1 MKKYKFILILLLLFT
16 FLILFNP
23 KLAVEGAKN
32 GLNLWFQSLLPTL
45 LPFMILSGILIETK
59 IFLPFCR
66 WIHPVFEH
74 LFHISAEGCIALFLG
89 FFCGFPIG
97 AHVTADL
104 LNSRQISKSEAQY
117 LLSICNN
124 FSPVF
129 LTGFVKTYAT
139 GIPVWNLLFVVYGA
153 PILFAL
159 LTGKKKKVFRAACV
173 EIPEK
178 KNENNPSDSV
188 FSISMA
194 DNAIMRSFSAITK
207 LGGYLILFG
216 IFAKMVTALKTVT
229 ILKAFLLTI
238 TEITTSIPYT
248 AAMISSPALKEFIL
262 LSGLVFGGISGLA
275 QTKSMVSDC
284 ALSIRV
290 YAADKLKITGIAL
303 LLILSCMIIRNPAVL
318 HLL

>member
-1 MKKYKFILILLLLFT
+1 MKKYKLLLLLLLLFT

-23 KLAVEGAKN
+23 GLAVEGAKN
-32 GLNLWFQSLLPTL
+32 GLLLWFQSLLPAL
-45 LPFMILSGILIETK
+45 LPFMILSGILVETK
-59 IFLPFCR
+59 VFLPFCK
-66 WIHPVFEH
+66 WLHPLFER
-74 LFHISAEGCIALFLG
+74 LFSVSAEGCIALFLG

-104 LNSRQISKSEAQY
+104 LRSRQISKSEAQY

-129 LTGFVKTYAT
+129 LTGFVKAYAP
-139 GIPVWNLLFVVYGA
+139 GIPVWNLLLVVYGA
-153 PILFAL
+153 PLLFGL
-159 LTGKKKKVFRAACV
+159 LTGKRRVLRTTCV
-173 EIPEK
+173 EIQEK
-178 KNENNPSDSV
+178 KTSDNV
-188 FSISMA
+188 FSIAMFDAS
-194 DNAIMRSFSAITK
+194 IMRSFSAITK

-229 ILKAFLLTI
+229 ILKAILLTI

-248 AAMISSPALKEFIL
+248 ATRISSSAFKEFLL
-262 LSGLVFGGISGLA
+262 LSGLVFGGISGIA
-275 QTKSMVSDC
+275 QTKSMTADC
-284 ALSIRV
+284 ALSIRA

-303 LLILSCMIIRNPAVL
+303 FLTLGCMIIRSLPVS